1 MQPRVGAARSH
12 SAIIPLLFVASV
24 MLACVISSFTFGLN
38 FAGFALFLFPL
49 LFALPIFVFLNGKL
63 KKRGILGTTL
73 PLLVLPLLFSLL
85 FIYMMF
91 YERNPQHMFKVYVA
105 DPIPVGVTNIRAR
118 YLDEGFYEDVLVT
131 FQASPE
137 IINTIITQKKLE
149 KAAVQYD
156 HPDRDL
162 PEYSWEGNWIR
173 YERTL
178 YAEDGDVTGYIKIWV
193 DPEKSIVI
201 FRRVV

>member
-1 MQPRVGAARSH
+1 MQTRVEAARPH
-12 SAIIPLLFVASV
+12 SALIPLLFVASV

-38 FAGFALFLFPL
+38 FAGFALFLYPL
-49 LFALPIFVFLNGKL
+49 LFALPIFVILNRKL
-63 KKRGILGTTL
+63 KKRGIFGTVL

-85 FIYMMF
+85 FAYMKF
-91 YERNPQHMFKVYVA
+91 YERNPQHMFKAYVA
-105 DPIPVGVTNIRAR
+105 DPIPAGVTNIQAR

-137 IINTIITQKKLE
+137 VIDTIIAQKQLE
-149 KAAVQYD
+149 KAVVQYN
-156 HPDRDL
+156 HPDLDL
-162 PEYSWEGNWIR
+162 PELFVEGNWIS

-178 YAEDGDVTGYIKIWV
+178 YAEDGDITGYIKMWV
-193 DPEKSIVI
+193 NPERSIVI